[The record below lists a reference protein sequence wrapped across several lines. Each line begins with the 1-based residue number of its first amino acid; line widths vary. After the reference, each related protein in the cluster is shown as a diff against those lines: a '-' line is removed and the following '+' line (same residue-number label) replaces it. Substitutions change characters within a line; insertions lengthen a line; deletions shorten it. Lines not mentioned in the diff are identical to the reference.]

1 MSSGI
6 HSAAKHTLKTE
17 WFMGAVAAAI
27 ALAAM
32 GLGLAYGKVERSSLH
47 QKLYGWAAA
56 VVLVLAGAYAI
67 IHLSRAI
74 GRLVTRQSNPG
85 AGATIRLVTNGL
97 GYVFLIIA
105 LLAVLGVSLDHL
117 LIGAGVAGI
126 ILGVAAQQSLGNV
139 FAAIVMLFARP
150 FVVGDRIR
158 IRSGV
163 TGVLD
168 VKVLGIGLTYVTV
181 MSDDGVLRIPNSIML
196 GAGIGHLK
204 QGAAPIPSPPP
215 WAPPVPGT
223 QNSAPPASA
232 PPAPN
237 EKPASGEAASG
248 RKTPRPTR
256 DCLRELPRSNP
267 ASRLC
272 QSLVRDPAP
281 RRSGRRGWRRGC
293 RGRRGRGGRRRG
305 RSARL
310 YFCWR
315 DRRVLGIDG
324 PPTTKRVLDV
334 AGHLTRLFI
343 SRETVEGNPV
353 ERHLAGAVGPGE

>member
-1 MSSGI
+1 MTSGI

-17 WFMGAVAAAI
+17 WFMGTTAAAI

-56 VVLVLAGAYAI
+56 VVLVITGAYAI

-85 AGATIRLVTNGL
+85 AGGTIRLVANGL
-97 GYVFLIIA
+97 GYVLLIIA

-150 FVVGDRIR
+150 FVVGDTIR

-168 VKVLGIGLTYVTV
+168 VKVLGTGLTYVTV
-181 MSDDGVLRIPNSIML
+181 MTDDGVLRVPNSIML
-196 GAGIGHLK
+196 GAGIGHLRT
-204 QGAAPIPSPPP
+204 GVAPVPSPGPWTPPPADTTAAASPSSVVDPAAAPPNGSPSTAGGATPDTGLPP
-215 WAPPVPGT
+215 
-223 QNSAPPASA
+223 N
-232 PPAPN
+232 
-237 EKPASGEAASG
+237 
-248 RKTPRPTR
+248 TPT
-256 DCLRELPRSNP
+256 
-267 ASRLC
+267 
-272 QSLVRDPAP
+272 
-281 RRSGRRGWRRGC
+281 
-293 RGRRGRGGRRRG
+293 
-305 RSARL
+305 
-310 YFCWR
+310 F
-315 DRRVLGIDG
+315 
-324 PPTTKRVLDV
+324 
-334 AGHLTRLFI
+334 
-343 SRETVEGNPV
+343 
-353 ERHLAGAVGPGE
+353 

>member
-17 WFMGAVAAAI
+17 WFMGTTAGVI
-27 ALAAM
+27 ALAAL
-32 GLGLAYGKVERSSLH
+32 GLGLAYGQVEKSSLH

-56 VVLVLAGAYAI
+56 IVLVIAGAYAI

-74 GRLVTRQSNPG
+74 GRLITRQSNPG

-105 LLAVLGVSLDHL
+105 LLGVLGVSLDHL

-126 ILGVAAQQSLGNV
+126 ILGVAAQQSLGNI

-150 FVVGDRIR
+150 FVVGDTIR

-181 MSDDGVLRIPNSIML
+181 MTDDGILRIPNSIML

-204 QGAAPIPSPPP
+204 QGATPVPSPAP
-215 WAPPVPGT
+215 WAPPLPEPAP
-223 QNSAPPASA
+223 SASAATPPASDVPSPNASPGATGQDPTNAGLPPGA
-232 PPAPN
+232 P
-237 EKPASGEAASG
+237 
-248 RKTPRPTR
+248 T
-256 DCLRELPRSNP
+256 L
-267 ASRLC
+267 
-272 QSLVRDPAP
+272 
-281 RRSGRRGWRRGC
+281 
-293 RGRRGRGGRRRG
+293 
-305 RSARL
+305 
-310 YFCWR
+310 
-315 DRRVLGIDG
+315 
-324 PPTTKRVLDV
+324 
-334 AGHLTRLFI
+334 
-343 SRETVEGNPV
+343 
-353 ERHLAGAVGPGE
+353 

>member
-1 MSSGI
+1 MTSGI

-17 WFMGAVAAAI
+17 WFMGAIAAAI

-56 VVLVLAGAYAI
+56 VVLVIAGAYAI

-85 AGATIRLVTNGL
+85 AGGTIRLVTNGL

-150 FVVGDRIR
+150 FVVGDTIR

-168 VKVLGIGLTYVTV
+168 VKVLGTGLTYVTV
-181 MSDDGVLRIPNSIML
+181 MSDDGVLRVPNSIML
-196 GAGIGHLK
+196 GAGIGHLRA
-204 QGAAPIPSPPP
+204 GVAPVPSPSPWTPP
-215 WAPPVPGT
+215 TPDAIVPSSSSSVVEPPEAPPNGSPSTAGGASPDT
-223 QNSAPPASA
+223 GLPP
-232 PPAPN
+232 N
-237 EKPASGEAASG
+237 
-248 RKTPRPTR
+248 TPT
-256 DCLRELPRSNP
+256 L
-267 ASRLC
+267 
-272 QSLVRDPAP
+272 
-281 RRSGRRGWRRGC
+281 
-293 RGRRGRGGRRRG
+293 
-305 RSARL
+305 
-310 YFCWR
+310 
-315 DRRVLGIDG
+315 
-324 PPTTKRVLDV
+324 
-334 AGHLTRLFI
+334 
-343 SRETVEGNPV
+343 
-353 ERHLAGAVGPGE
+353 